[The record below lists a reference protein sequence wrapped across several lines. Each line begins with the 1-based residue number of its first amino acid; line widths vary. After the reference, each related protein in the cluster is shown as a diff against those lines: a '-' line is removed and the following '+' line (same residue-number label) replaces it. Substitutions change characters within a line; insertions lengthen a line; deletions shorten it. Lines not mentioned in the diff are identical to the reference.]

1 MFARWGRFVYRFRWA
16 TLVVSAALL
25 GISLVSLLQGGTLQ
39 SGGPLTS
46 NLESFQAFRL
56 MNQEFNNS
64 TTQAATSTVDFIFKS
79 DSMSVSDPAYKDAV
93 TAALAPIQGDSRV
106 VKITTPYNV
115 PEQAA
120 ASLTSRDGH
129 EGLVFVEI
137 NSTGQKAWN
146 DYAAL
151 HDQIKAAT
159 PSTLTMQGTGFVPIN
174 KAFNTT
180 LESDLQRAEFVSLPI
195 TLLLLILIFATVVA
209 AGLPLGVGLLTIVGG
224 LGAMFFLNRFT
235 DVSQYATN
243 IVTLIG
249 LGVSIDYSLFV
260 VNRFRDE
267 LANGASREDAIAQSM
282 ATAGRAITFS
292 GLTAAVGISAMLFYQ
307 GTFMASMGAAGA
319 MVIGIAVLYGL
330 TFLPAILS
338 VIGPAVNWRARSR
351 RSQIVLWAATGLSL
365 VAGGTAFALGARTAA
380 VAPLLFAALFALV
393 AITGLVRRN
402 VRPGNLTRGFW
413 SGLASWV
420 MKRPVVVLVPTV
432 AFLVIASTPFFSLR
446 MANGNVDMLPS
457 HLEARQGFDRLVN
470 DFPGQDQTTFTV
482 VVNYPDGKPLTR
494 DRIAAQ
500 YALDRR
506 IAQIPGVL
514 HTSSIYDLDP
524 NLGLYDYEQM
534 YLGDASKLPAPVQQS
549 LAGSVGKHVVVIRA
563 TSNAVDSSDEARNIV
578 KAIRADQGVGNGGQ
592 VLVGGQTAVD
602 IDVIK
607 FIVDRT
613 PLAVG
618 IVVLVTY
625 ILLFLQTGS
634 VVLPLKAVLLNFL
647 SIGASFG
654 ALVFIFQ
661 QGHFANLLGNFT
673 PQSLDP
679 SIPVILFS
687 IVFGL
692 SMDYEVLLVSRIH
705 EEYVRTGNNTFA
717 VASGLERTGRLITGA
732 AAIMF
737 TVFMA
742 FGLAEVVIIKA
753 IGVGLAIAVA
763 IDATIVRSLVVPAVM
778 RLLGN
783 VNWWAPR
790 PLRWLHAKIGLSD
803 LGVEA
808 PARRVQPALD
818 APADAGVVEAEPVL
832 VKSQVGDEVA

>member
-16 TLVVSAALL
+16 TLVFSAALL
-25 GISLVSLLQGGTLQ
+25 GASLVSLLQGGTLQ

-56 MNQEFNNS
+56 INNEFNNS
-64 TTQAATSTVDFIFKS
+64 STQAATSTVDFIFKS
-79 DSMSVSDPAYKDAV
+79 DTQQVPDASYKDAV
-93 TAALAPIQGDSRV
+93 TAALAPIQGDRRV
-106 VKITTPYNV
+106 VRITSPYSV

-120 ASLTSRDGH
+120 SSLTSRDGH
-129 EGLVFVEI
+129 EALVLVEI
-137 NSTGQKAWN
+137 NSTGHQALL
-146 DYAAL
+146 DYTSV
-151 HDQIKAAT
+151 HDRIRAAT
-159 PSTLTMQGTGFVPIN
+159 PSSLTVTGTGFVPIN
-174 KAFNTT
+174 NAFNTT
-180 LESDLQRAEFVSLPI
+180 LESDLSRAEFVSLPI

-267 LANGASREDAIAQSM
+267 LASGASREDAVAKSM

-319 MVIGIAVLYGL
+319 LVIGIAVLYGL
-330 TFLPAILS
+330 TFLPAVLSIL
-338 VIGPAVNWRARSR
+338 GPNVNRLRVPWPRRSR
-351 RSQIVLWAATGLSL
+351 P
-365 VAGGTAFALGARTAA
+365 GG
-380 VAPLLFAALFALV
+380 
-393 AITGLVRRN
+393 
-402 VRPGNLTRGFW
+402 GFW
-413 SGLASWV
+413 ARLANWV
-420 MKRPVVVLVPTV
+420 MKRPLVVLAPTV
-432 AFLVIASTPFFSLR
+432 AFLVIAATPFFSLR
-446 MANGNVDMLPS
+446 MANGDVDMLPS
-457 HLEARQGFDRLVN
+457 HLEARQGFDRLVA
-470 DFPGQDQTTFTV
+470 DFPGQDQTTFSV
-482 VVNYPDGKPLTR
+482 VVNYPDGRPLTR

-506 IAQIPGVL
+506 IAAIPGVL
-514 HTSSIYDLDP
+514 RTNSIYDLDP
-524 NLGLYDYEQM
+524 KLGLYEYEQM
-534 YLGDASKLPAPVQQS
+534 YLGDTSRLPAPVQQQ

-563 TSNAVDSSDEARNIV
+563 TSGAVASSDAARSIV
-578 KAIRADQGVGNGGQ
+578 KAMRADQGVGDGGQ
-592 VLVGGQTAVD
+592 MLVGGQTAVD

-625 ILLFLQTGS
+625 LLLFLQTGS

-654 ALVFIFQ
+654 ALVYIFQ
-661 QGHFANLLGNFT
+661 QGHLASLFGNFT

-705 EEYVRTGNNTFA
+705 EEYVRTGNNTLA

-737 TVFMA
+737 AVFMS

-753 IGVGLAIAVA
+753 IGVGLAIAIA

-778 RLLGN
+778 RLLGT
-783 VNWWAPR
+783 VNWWAPG
-790 PLRWLHAKIGLSD
+790 PLRWLHTRMGLSD
-803 LGVEA
+803 LGVEDHA
-808 PARRVQPALD
+808 ATGPRV
-818 APADAGVVEAEPVL
+818 AEPVEEPTPEAAA
-832 VKSQVGDEVA
+832 V

>member
-1 MFARWGRFVYRFRWA
+1 MFARWGRFVYRYRWA
-16 TLVVSAALL
+16 TLAGSAVLLAL
-25 GISLVSLLQGGTLQ
+25 SVVSLLMGGTLQ

-46 NLESFQAFRL
+46 NLESFQAYRAINAEL
-56 MNQEFNNS
+56 GGGNAKVQ
-64 TTQAATSTVDFIFKS
+64 TSTFDLIFKS
-79 DSMSVSDPAYKDAV
+79 DSMSVPDASYQ
-93 TAALAPIQGDSRV
+93 AALNDAIAPINNDSRV

-115 PEQAA
+115 PSQAA
-120 ASLTSRDGH
+120 SSLTSRDGH
-129 EGLVFVEI
+129 EALVLVEI
-137 NSTGQKAWN
+137 SSTGQQAWT
-146 DYAAL
+146 DYSAL
-151 HDQIKAAT
+151 RGAVKS
-159 PSTLTMQGTGFVPIN
+159 STLTIQGTGFVPIN
-174 KAFNTT
+174 RAFNTT
-180 LESDLQRAEFVSLPI
+180 LESDLQRAEFISLPI

-209 AGLPLGVGLLTIVGG
+209 AGLPLGVGVLTIVGG

-267 LANGASREDAIAQSM
+267 LAKGQSREDAIAITM

-319 MVIGIAVLYGL
+319 MVIAIAVIYGL
-330 TFLPAILS
+330 TFLPALLS
-338 VIGPAVNWRARSR
+338 VMGPSVNAVRISRLWGRRGPANAD
-351 RSQIVLWAATGLSL
+351 
-365 VAGGTAFALGARTAA
+365 
-380 VAPLLFAALFALV
+380 
-393 AITGLVRRN
+393 
-402 VRPGNLTRGFW
+402 RGFW
-413 SGLASWV
+413 HGLASWV

-432 AFLVIASTPFFSLR
+432 SFLVLAATPFFQLR
-446 MANGNVDMLPS
+446 MANGDVDMLPS
-457 HLEARQGFDRLVN
+457 RLEARQGFDRLIA
-470 DFPGQDQTTFTV
+470 DFPGRDQTTFDIV
-482 VVNYPDGKPLTR
+482 VRYSDGSPLTAQ
-494 DRIAAQ
+494 RIADQ

-506 IAQIPGVL
+506 LAAIPGIL
-514 HTSSIYDLDP
+514 HTTSIYDLDP
-524 NLGLYDYEQM
+524 SLGLNDYVRL
-534 YLGDASKLPAPVQQS
+534 YTGDPNNIPAPARQ
-549 LAGSVGKHVVVIRA
+549 LMTGRVGQHIVLINA
-563 TSNAVDSSDEARNIV
+563 TSSATASSDAARNIV
-578 KAIRADQGVGNGGQ
+578 KAMRADQGVGDGGQ

-607 FIVDRT
+607 FIIDRT

-625 ILLFLQTGS
+625 LLLFLQTGS

-654 ALVFIFQ
+654 ALVYIFQ

-705 EEYVRTGNNTFA
+705 EEYVRTGDNTTA
-717 VASGLERTGRLITGA
+717 VARGLERTGRLITGA

-753 IGVGLAIAVA
+753 IGIGLAIAVA
-763 IDATIVRSLVVPAVM
+763 LDATIVRSLVVPAVM
-778 RLLGN
+778 RLLGD

-790 PLRWLHAKIGLSD
+790 PLRWLHARMGLSD
-803 LGVEA
+803 LGVDEA
-808 PARRVQPALD
+808 KSNGHAPFEVPEPAA
-818 APADAGVVEAEPVL
+818 
-832 VKSQVGDEVA
+832 EVAAV